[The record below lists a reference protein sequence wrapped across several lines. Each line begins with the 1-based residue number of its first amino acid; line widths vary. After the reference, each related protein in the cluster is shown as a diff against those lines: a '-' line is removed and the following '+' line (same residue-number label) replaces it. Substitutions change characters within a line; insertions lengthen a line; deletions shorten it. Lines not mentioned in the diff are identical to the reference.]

1 MPFYCTA
8 ESKDQECLQ
17 DLLQLWTGWPSL
29 PTMGEK
35 LSMSFLT
42 NDGCVMPAVDYC
54 FNLLKIPT
62 VHEDYGA
69 FKKVM
74 DISIGYGKVG
84 CGRL

>member
-1 MPFYCTA
+1 
-8 ESKDQECLQ
+8 
-17 DLLQLWTGWPSL
+17 
-29 PTMGEK
+29 
-35 LSMSFLT
+35 
-42 NDGCVMPAVDYC
+42 MPAVDYC

-62 VHEDYGA
+62 VHEDYSA